1 MQYGRYQIVRELG
14 KGSMGVVYEAYDP
27 LFDRRVALKV
37 LRPDRVSSS
46 AFAQRFLKEAKAVG
60 RLYHSNIVVAHDKGE
75 DHGTVYLSM
84 EYIEGKPLNEVLQT
98 EKLALEEALKIGIQ
112 IADALAYAHS
122 KGIVHRDIKPSNI
135 IVQPDGN
142 IKITDFGIA
151 RIEDPLATQQTQAGE
166 ILGTPAYM
174 APEQVLGRSVDGRSD
189 LFSLGVIL
197 YELATRQRP
206 FSGESLAT
214 IFHSITHEDPR
225 NPEDLNPGL
234 PRELSAVILKCLSK
248 EPEHRYSSCHELS
261 EALRSCLLAR
271 DADTVTIT
279 PAAAE
284 PRRVVQL
291 LPMILLTLILVAG
304 LSAGAIYLM
313 RGPSRESALTQP
325 PQTPQSLPG
334 QNDRADSPSF
344 PASTSSTATP
354 ADPAHPPETPS
365 HASEQLPTTA
375 SSAPSTS
382 ESAKPGQTPSAQGS
396 LRLESKPVGAEVR
409 IDGEYRGQTPL
420 EVTLPPGAHE
430 VRLTLPDHGDWEAQ
444 VKVAENRVT
453 HIPAELLR
461 IQ

>member
-1 MQYGRYQIVRELG
+1 MQYGRYQIVKELG

-98 EKLALEEALKIGIQ
+98 EKLTLEESLKIGIQ
-112 IADALAYAHS
+112 IADALGYAHS

-234 PRELSAVILKCLSK
+234 PRDLSAVILKCLSK
-248 EPEHRYSSCHELS
+248 EPEQRYSSCHELS
-261 EALRSCLLAR
+261 EALRNCLRER
-271 DADTVTIT
+271 DADTVTI
-279 PAAAE
+279 PSAAAE
-284 PRRVVQL
+284 PRRDAHF
-291 LPMILLTLILVAG
+291 LPMILLTLIFVAG
-304 LSAGAIYLM
+304 LSAGAVYLM
-313 RGPSRESALTQP
+313 RGPSRESTLTQAP
-325 PQTPQSLPG
+325 RTQQSLPG
-334 QNDRADSPSF
+334 KNDRADSPSS
-344 PASTSSTATP
+344 PASTSSTQTP
-354 ADPAHPPETPS
+354 TYPVPQPETPS
-365 HASEQLPTTA
+365 YAPGQLPTTA
-375 SSAPSTS
+375 SSAPSAS
-382 ESAKPGQTPSAQGS
+382 ESAKPGDTLTAQGS
-396 LRLESKPVGAEVR
+396 LKLESKPVGAEVR
-409 IDGEYRGQTPL
+409 IDGEYRGLTPL
-420 EVTLPPGAHE
+420 EVSLPPGTHE

-444 VKVAENRVT
+444 VKVAQNRVT